1 MLKPQHIMVLKQ
13 FLEAPELLDLHSY
26 TGYNGG
32 VVLRLRSSSL
42 GFIEAVHEFC
52 YSNDIECSSKF
63 NHNLGTTEIFCI
75 APDDVYELRR

>member
-1 MLKPQHIMVLKQ
+1 MLKPQHIMVLKH
-13 FLEAPELLDLHSY
+13 FLEAPELLDVHSY

-42 GFIEAVHEFC
+42 EFVNSVHEFC
-52 YSNDIECSSKF
+52 EKNGIECNSKF